1 MGRSWTA
8 QVALSWVTVPSALAV
23 VQWSNN
29 TGTTDGGCRQGGDGK
44 SIASLVRAAMLPEGV
59 RVQKPF
65 ARYKDRVERYSSSVW
80 HVPCG

>member
-29 TGTTDGGCRQGGDGK
+29 TGTTDVGCRQGGDGL

-65 ARYKDRVERYSSSVW
+65 GRYKDRVERYSSS
-80 HVPCG
+80 